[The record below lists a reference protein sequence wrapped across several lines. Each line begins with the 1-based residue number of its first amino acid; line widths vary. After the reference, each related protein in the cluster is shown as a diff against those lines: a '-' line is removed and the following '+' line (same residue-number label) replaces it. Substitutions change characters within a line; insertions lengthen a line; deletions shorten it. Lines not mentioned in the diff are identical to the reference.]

1 LNKVRLGIVAKGLIL
16 VAIPLVFECAFVGA
30 MANLEVKSE
39 AAANAAERDREIS
52 DLINELIA
60 QLYAELQTV
69 RLNLLEFAPGSAH
82 KTRLREAKEKI
93 GRLME
98 LIGKDN
104 LQDQNTLKAVSLAID
119 EGNTIIMRAENAL
132 RSGDEAE
139 QLRIRIE
146 ARHFPQR
153 IITPELLALGEKRSA
168 ISATEPSVQAE
179 FRQRTRIQLCIAL
192 LLSILGTV
200 ALAIFTTRLVTRRL
214 ASLAENSRLIAQG
227 QKLREPVPGG
237 DEIAELD
244 LNLHKAA
251 QEIDELLLRE
261 RVIFQNARDII
272 CVIDRDLNILRIS
285 PSAQSVLGI
294 PPQELIGTSCI
305 ELFARN
311 ASQEAIAKI
320 ANLAQNCG
328 STAPLSA
335 IFEGCLK
342 TKLKALNVRISLSV
356 VPKEDNLI
364 LIFHDVTSIRQAE
377 RLKQDVVSMV
387 SHDLRSPLSMVGH
400 ALEMFA
406 AGRFGEINGDG
417 KKMLSMARQST
428 TQMAVLITDL
438 LDLDRIESGVLRL
451 SLTTISSQQILE
463 WAQTLTSDQAGLSGC
478 PVKVASAAGLVS
490 CDPDRV
496 NQILINLIGNALKF
510 SPAGAEVT
518 IQAQVKSPLVQ
529 FSVRDQGSGIPL
541 AKLEKIF
548 ERFEQARESDQDT
561 GTGLGL
567 TICKALVELHGGSI
581 WVENNSGAG
590 STFHFTLPEARRQFG
605 PAVTRT

>member
-1 LNKVRLGIVAKGLIL
+1 MNKVRLGIVAKGLIL

-30 MANLEVKSE
+30 MANLEVQSE

-60 QLYAELQTV
+60 QLYAELRTV

-82 KTRLREAKEKI
+82 KTRLREAKENI

-104 LQDQNTLKAVSLAID
+104 VQDQNTLKAVSLAID
-119 EGNTIIMRAENAL
+119 EGNAIIMRAEDAF
-132 RSGDEAE
+132 RRGDEAE
-139 QLRIRIE
+139 QLSLRYE
-146 ARHFPQR
+146 AMHFPAR

-168 ISATEPSVQAE
+168 ISATDPSVQAE
-179 FRQRTRIQLCIAL
+179 LRQMIRIQLCIAM

-200 ALAIFTTRLVTRRL
+200 ALAIFTTGLVTRRL
-214 ASLAENSRLIAQG
+214 AGLAENSRLIAQG
-227 QKLREPVPGG
+227 QKLQEPVPGS

-251 QEIDELLLRE
+251 RDIEELLRRE
-261 RVIFQNARDII
+261 RVIFENARDII
-272 CVIDRDLNILRIS
+272 CVIDSDLKILRIS
-285 PSAQSVLGI
+285 PSVESVLGV
-294 PPQELIGTSCI
+294 PADHLLGASCI
-305 ELFARN
+305 ELFDRN
-311 ASQEAIAKI
+311 ASQEAIARI
-320 ANLAQNCG
+320 SNMARSNA
-328 STAPLSA
+328 STAPVSA
-335 IFEGCLK
+335 TFEGF
-342 TKLKALNVRISLSV
+342 LKAGAKTLNVRTSLSL
-356 VPKEDNLI
+356 VPKENNLI

-387 SHDLRSPLSMVGH
+387 SHDLRSPLTMVGH

-417 KKMLSMARQST
+417 KKMLSMAKQST

-451 SLTTISSQQILE
+451 ALTTISSQQLLE
-463 WAQTLTSDQAGLSGC
+463 RAQALTGDQSGLSGC
-478 PVKVASAAGLVS
+478 PVKVESAAGLVS

-518 IQAQVKSPLVQ
+518 IKAQVKSPLVQ
-529 FSVRDQGSGIPL
+529 FSVSDQGSGIPE
-541 AKLEKIF
+541 AKLAKIF
-548 ERFEQARESDQDT
+548 ERFEQARESDQEI

-590 STFHFTLPEARRQFG
+590 STFYFTLPEARRQFG
-605 PAVTRT
+605 PAVMRS